1 MSNLAKGLAIVV
13 KSCKWS
19 GGVDHYAICDGEGYV
34 IHNMP
39 GWGVKK
45 EAVHDFFSSSLEAK
59 PNENLATAA
68 ERALREGKLVVTASI
83 PESADI
89 VVSRAKAMIGTRY
102 NLLSFNCEHFARK
115 CFEGTAYSTQIQKF
129 TLGAAAATILGLA
142 GIWLFGRRQ
151 ERA

>member
-1 MSNLAKGLAIVV
+1 MSNPAKGLAIVV
-13 KSCKWS
+13 KNSKWT

-39 GWGVKK
+39 GTGVRKDS
-45 EAVHDFFSSSLEAK
+45 EEDFFSSSVEAK
-59 PNENLATAA
+59 PDEDLVTAA
-68 ERALREGKLVVTASI
+68 QRAVSEGKLVVTQAI
-83 PESADI
+83 PHEANI

-129 TLGAAAATILGLA
+129 ARGATAMGLLGLA
-142 GIWLFGRRQ
+142 GIWLFSRRG